1 MKQRLESSFA
11 LRLESLNSEQER
23 LMKIQDKKL
32 EEKDDI
38 ILKKER

>member
-38 ILKKER
+38 IFKKER